1 LGHFTF
7 TSPHYLIVLVIV
19 PLLFLYAVAVRRRR
33 SRYAVAFTN
42 VDLVTRLVARRPTH
56 WWRRLPLILIAL
68 AMATS
73 TAALAR
79 PRIQLTTS
87 NRTATIILLV
97 DISSSMQAHDVG
109 QQRVG
114 VGASRLEAAQ
124 TAMHDFLGQVP
135 SNDKIGLVT
144 FSDKVQVISQPTTNH
159 SVIDSGLAVLK
170 PQGGTALGAGV
181 TAAVKMIVSS
191 LAKDGVHHTTGRHV
205 PAAIVLESD
214 GAQNR
219 GTITPAS
226 AAELARAAGIRIFG
240 VALGRRNGYVL
251 EGSGF
256 FQLRILVPPDPGV
269 VALLARSTGGKAYR
283 ATTGPSLDRIYR
295 RLGST
300 VGSEPQV
307 TEITSWFDAAAAVLL
322 VCGLGAAR
330 VRGGA
335 LP

>member
-7 TSPHYLIVLVIV
+7 SSPHYLIVLVVV
-19 PLLFLYAVAVRRRR
+19 PLLFLYAVVVRRRR
-33 SRYAVAFTN
+33 SRYAVSFTN
-42 VDLVTRLVARRPTH
+42 VDLVARLVAKRPSH
-56 WWRRLPLILIAL
+56 WWRRLPILLIAL
-68 AMATS
+68 ALATS

-114 VGASRLEAAQ
+114 VGESRLEAAQ

-135 SNDKIGLVT
+135 SNDKIGLVS
-144 FSDKVQVISQPTTNH
+144 FSDKVQVLSQPTTDH
-159 SVIDSGLAVLK
+159 SVIDSGLAVLR

-181 TAAVKMIVSS
+181 AEAVKIIVSS
-191 LAKDGVHHTTGRHV
+191 QAKDGVRHTTGKYV

-219 GTITPAS
+219 GTITPLAAS
-226 AAELARAAGIRIFG
+226 ELARAAGIRIYG

-251 EGSGF
+251 EGTGF
-256 FQLRILVPPDPGV
+256 FQLRIPVPPDPGV
-269 VALLARSTGGKAYR
+269 VGLLARVTGGKAYR
-283 ATTGPSLDRIYR
+283 ATSGPSLDRIYR

-307 TEITSWFDAAAAVLL
+307 TEITSWFEAAAAVFL

-330 VRGGA
+330 ARGGA

>member
-7 TSPHYLIVLVIV
+7 SSPHYLIVLVVV
-19 PLLFLYAVAVRRRR
+19 PLLFLYAVFVRRRR
-33 SRYAVAFTN
+33 SRYTVAFTN
-42 VDLVTRLVARRPTH
+42 VDLVARLVARRPTH

-97 DISSSMQAHDVG
+97 DISSSMQARDVG

-114 VGASRLEAAQ
+114 IGESRLEAAVI
-124 TAMHDFLGQVP
+124 AMHDFLGQVP

-144 FSDKVQVISQPTTNH
+144 FSDKVQVINEPTTNH
-159 SVIDSGLAVLK
+159 SVIDSGIAVLK

-181 TAAVKMIVSS
+181 AEAVKIIVSS
-191 LAKDGVHHTTGRHV
+191 LAKDGVHHTIGKYV

-219 GTITPAS
+219 GTITPV
-226 AAELARAAGIRIFG
+226 AAGQLAQAAGIRIYG
-240 VALGRRNGYVL
+240 VALGKRNGFVR
-251 EGSGF
+251 EGNGF
-256 FQLRILVPPDPGV
+256 FQLRIPVPPDPGV
-269 VALLARSTGGKAYR
+269 VALLARQTGGKAYR
-283 ATTGPSLDRIYR
+283 ATSGPGLDKIYR

-300 VGSEPQV
+300 VGSQPQV
-307 TEITSWFDAAAAVLL
+307 TEITSWFEAAAAVFL

-330 VRGGA
+330 MRGGA